1 MTGKTYIC
9 QSCGIEVY
17 GGRNGKYCP
26 DCAKHIRLQANKE
39 QKRIKRMQKR
49 ENLHSNSLGA
59 IAKKAREMG
68 ISYGEFVAKYE
79 FE

>member
-1 MTGKTYIC
+1 MKGKVYFC
-9 QSCGIEVY
+9 QSCGKEVQ
-17 GGRNGKYCP
+17 GALNGKYCP
-26 DCAKHIRLQANKE
+26 DCAKYIRLQADKE

-68 ISYGEFVAKYE
+68 MSYVEFVAKYE